1 MSLIPFEMSFEDVM
15 LNAKDGQAWAQC
27 EVGVRMGAQGGDA
40 EAMYSL
46 GFVYERGHGVPQD
59 QMESRRWYQLA
70 ANLGHEKARSKI

>member
-1 MSLIPFEMSFEDVM
+1 M
-15 LNAKDGQAWAQC
+15 
-27 EVGVRMGAQGGDA
+27 GVEKNYTEAVKWFRMGAQGGDA